1 MTEPCVPVSLSR
13 REARKQ
19 DRRDMIVSVA
29 QRYFLEHGYAATT
42 MSGIAAALGGS
53 KGTLW
58 TYFRSKEELFA
69 AALADK
75 ADRYRAELSQ
85 LLDPSVPLPSALERA
100 CMSLFK
106 QITSPEVIA
115 IHRLVIAEGSRFPQL
130 AKMFFDLAPKNTKA
144 LMAGFI
150 GDAMVRGA
158 LRQANPAEAA
168 HALTA
173 LLMAGSHKQL
183 LMGGIDRVDPEHAEA
198 EVRFAV
204 DLFLRAYA
212 PVAE

>member
-1 MTEPCVPVSLSR
+1 
-13 REARKQ
+13 
-19 DRRDMIVSVA
+19 MIVAVA

-42 MSGIAAALGGS
+42 MSEIAATLGGS

-58 TYFRSKEELFA
+58 TYFRCKEELFA

-75 ADRYRAELSQ
+75 ADQYRAELSQ
-85 LLDPSVPLPSALERA
+85 LLDPSIPLPIALERA

-115 IHRLVIAEGSRFPQL
+115 VHRLIIAEGGRFPQL
-130 AKMFFDLAPKNTKA
+130 AKMFFDLAPKNTRA
-144 LMAGFI
+144 VMAEFI
-150 GDAMVRGA
+150 GDAMARGA
-158 LRQANPAEAA
+158 LRKANAEKAA

-183 LMGGIDRVDPEHAEA
+183 LMGGIDQVDPEQAEV

-212 PVAE
+212 PAGD

>member
-1 MTEPCVPVSLSR
+1 
-13 REARKQ
+13 
-19 DRRDMIVSVA
+19 MIVAVA

-69 AALADK
+69 AALAGK
-75 ADRYRAELSQ
+75 AAQYQAELSQ
-85 LLDPSVPLPSALERA
+85 LLDPSIPLPIALERA
-100 CMSLFK
+100 CLSLFD

-115 IHRLVIAEGSRFPQL
+115 IHRLIIAEGCRFPQL
-130 AKMFFDLAPKNTKA
+130 AKMFFDLAPKNTKT
-144 LMAGFI
+144 LMAEFI
-150 GDAMVRGA
+150 GDAMARGA
-158 LRQANPAEAA
+158 LREANPQEAA

-183 LMGGIDRVDPEHAEA
+183 LMGGIDEVGPQTAQA

-212 PVAE
+212 PVAD